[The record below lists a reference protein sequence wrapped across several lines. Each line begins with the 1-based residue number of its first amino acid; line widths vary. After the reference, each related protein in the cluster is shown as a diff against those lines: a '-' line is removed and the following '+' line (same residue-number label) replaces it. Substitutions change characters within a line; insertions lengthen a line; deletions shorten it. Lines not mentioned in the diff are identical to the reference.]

1 MRRRRCG
8 EQHNNSLVKI
18 QIRRQQLKKLTVT
31 LCAALI
37 GSALVCSSAAGSNPT
52 SVMMSLQEK
61 SSYSHQEAGVKF
73 ELPKGWKAEPDGQ
86 VITVSTPDDSLQMVF
101 WVPDEDSFDAAVKD
115 LDNELGKTIKNI
127 KTTGKETKDTHNGM
141 PHYGQSGTGE
151 VEGTTIEWSVDVLG
165 AKKPVIILSFA
176 APGVWEKHAENAAKF
191 IASIKK
197 IE

>member
-1 MRRRRCG
+1 
-8 EQHNNSLVKI
+8 V
-18 QIRRQQLKKLTVT
+18 KKLTLI

-37 GSALVCSSAAGSNPT
+37 SSVLVNSAAASSIATLVTT
-52 SVMMSLQEK
+52 SSQDK

-73 ELPKGWKAEPDGQ
+73 ELPKGWKAEPDGA

-101 WVPDEDSFDAAVKD
+101 WVPDEESFEAAVKD

-141 PHYGQSGTGE
+141 PHYGQSGTGD
-151 VEGTTIEWSVDVLG
+151 VDGTTIEWSVDVLG

-191 IASIKK
+191 INSIKK

>member
-1 MRRRRCG
+1 M
-8 EQHNNSLVKI
+8 
-18 QIRRQQLKKLTVT
+18 KKLTVIS
-31 LCAALI
+31 CAALI
-37 GSALVCSSAAGSNPT
+37 SSVLVISAAASSNPALMT
-52 SVMMSLQEK
+52 MSSQDK

-73 ELPKGWKAEPDGQ
+73 ELPKGWKAEPDGA

-101 WVPDEDSFDAAVKD
+101 WVPDEDTFEGAVKE
-115 LDNELGKTIKNI
+115 LDKELGKTIKNI

-141 PHYGQSGTGE
+141 PHYGQSGTGD
-151 VEGTTIEWSVDVLG
+151 VDGTTIEWSVDVLG